1 MERIFQLVK
10 HRKNRDWYR
19 TENTISISQLFDYV
33 SFVRNVIVKVF
44 VRFSNENNNQ
54 QQQKHTNERR
64 NKNIHKIYVINEKR
78 KQQTKLFAS
87 IVKMTNRYFDSV
99 VCVSSVARQES
110 ECLICV
116 HACNRHTSDFCLN
129 STHPNHNA
137 ACSYFWTQ
145 YHPVHSSAVLNTL
158 LDTRKHKFVSFF
170 GFVFGKYWIN
180 NKRQMQTNCCGVFF
194 PFASASL
201 INYWVKDLFSSSFGQ
216 DYLFNGKKTSSFHEM
231 VVDFLEFKCMNF
243 SKTKTAGRFTAR
255 AKNDIHLLVDSL
267 NFGFQYTLYT
277 VYRLE
282 ALCHFDGRLSGN
294 VQK

>member
-19 TENTISISQLFDYV
+19 TENAISISQLFDYV

-54 QQQKHTNERR
+54 QQQKHTNKRR

-129 STHPNHNA
+129 STHPNHMLRVPIFGHNT
-137 ACSYFWTQ
+137 TQ
-145 YHPVHSSAVLNTL
+145 YTAQRFLILYLIRANT
-158 LDTRKHKFVSFF
+158 KFVSFF

-201 INYWVKDLFSSSFGQ
+201 IYYWVKDLFSSSFGQ
-216 DYLFNGKKTSSFHEM
+216 DYLFNGKNLLISWNG
-231 VVDFLEFKCMNF
+231 CRF
-243 SKTKTAGRFTAR
+243 SW
-255 AKNDIHLLVDSL
+255 I
-267 NFGFQYTLYT
+267 
-277 VYRLE
+277 
-282 ALCHFDGRLSGN
+282 
-294 VQK
+294 